1 MSKFDGK
8 VIVITGAAGGIG
20 TAAAKSWRNRV
31 LILPWSI

>member
-20 TAAAKSWRNRV
+20 TAAAKKLAEQGPSLR
-31 LILPWSI
+31 WSI